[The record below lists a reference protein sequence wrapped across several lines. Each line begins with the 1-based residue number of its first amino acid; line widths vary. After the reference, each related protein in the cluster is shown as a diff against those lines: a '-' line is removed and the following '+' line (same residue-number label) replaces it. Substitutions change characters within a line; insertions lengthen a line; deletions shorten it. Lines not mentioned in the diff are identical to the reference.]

1 MAKRYLGEQQDVV
14 LFETFTAASFSKV
27 MKRSSWIFSFFF
39 PHFIKTWI
47 RLRLVN
53 KDVNQ
58 TVFCSSLYSWTRH
71 GWSLGQSI
79 AAWKMKENCVHCQRR
94 SFKSCE
100 IICQALQSINI
111 SVMRRRAPPPLLEMS
126 GEPLDFF
133 LKLQSTLKRSNQV
146 SPTLPYRN

>member
-111 SVMRRRAPPPLLEMS
+111 SVMRRRAPPPPPRNVWRAFRLFFKTSINAKEVKS
-126 GEPLDFF
+126 SFSNPPL
-133 LKLQSTLKRSNQV
+133 
-146 SPTLPYRN
+146 